1 MTTTQTKDYL
11 FTPQDLM
18 NLLVHYTDG
27 ELPLNGEVR
36 QLLVHPAMD
45 RKIALVIASDEWQD
59 ETPLFLGYDG
69 LRVRSWTQGQE
80 EQPWLQRN
88 ETPTRQ

>member
-1 MTTTQTKDYL
+1 MTTSQTKDYR
-11 FTPQDLM
+11 FQPQDLM
-18 NLLVHYTDG
+18 NLLIHYTDG
-27 ELPLNGEVR
+27 EIPLGGEVR

-45 RKIALVIASDEWQD
+45 RKIALVIASDEWKD

-69 LRVRSWTQGQE
+69 LRVRSWTQGQDE
-80 EQPWLQRN
+80 AEWKQRA